1 MGSFIFVGPSGVGKT
16 LLAKALAEFLFGD
29 PEAMMVFDMSEYME
43 QHSISRL
50 IGSPPG
56 YVGYEE
62 GGQLTEKIRRKP
74 YSVILLDEIEKAH
87 PDLANMLLQ
96 ILEEGRLTDG
106 FGRTIDFKNTILI
119 MTSNLGARATLD
131 QGSLGFHSSPQ
142 DSEDATCVQGFI
154 KDALENHFRPEFL
167 NRVDAVVP
175 FGFLTHDEIKGIFT
189 LELAKVEKRL
199 AVRELG
205 LTVSSKAR
213 DLLIEMGFDNR
224 TGARGVRRALEEK
237 IEDPVSEMI
246 ILNQIEPGQTAH
258 LHLEN
263 GSLSMKIRTTAGT
276 TGKCEA

>member
-1 MGSFIFVGPSGVGKT
+1 MRDTIAEMTGINLSNLAEEESQKLAKLEDILHQTVVGQDVAVSRTSRAIRRSRAGLKDPNRPMGSFIFVGPSGVGKT

-119 MTSNLGARATLD
+119 MTSNLGARASLD
-131 QGSLGFHSSPQ
+131 QSSLGFHSAPQ
-142 DSEDATCVQGFI
+142 DSDNPECVQGFI
-154 KDALENHFRPEFL
+154 RDALENHFRPEFL
-167 NRVDAVVP
+167 
-175 FGFLTHDEIKGIFT
+175 L
-189 LELAKVEKRL
+189 
-199 AVRELG
+199 
-205 LTVSSKAR
+205 
-213 DLLIEMGFDNR
+213 
-224 TGARGVRRALEEK
+224 
-237 IEDPVSEMI
+237 
-246 ILNQIEPGQTAH
+246 
-258 LHLEN
+258 
-263 GSLSMKIRTTAGT
+263 SLKHI
-276 TGKCEA
+276 